1 MNRSFIILGLTLISI
16 SVFGQVKENDTTAT
30 SLSEVVVTGQF
41 EPQSLKKAVYNVRV
55 ITKEDI
61 KKLAANNLGDVLNQ
75 YLNIS
80 IKTSGSDGRSTVSMF
95 GLDAQYFK
103 ILVDNIPL
111 VSDTGLGN
119 NIDLTQVNL
128 DDIEQ
133 IEIIEGSMGV
143 THGANAV
150 SGILNI
156 ITKKRSE
163 NKWEITTTLQEETVS
178 DEFALFNKGRHIQ
191 SLKLSNSISKE
202 IFATIGVNRNDF
214 AGFFDNRKGKDY
226 FENDGLRGYSWLP
239 KEQLTANAFIG
250 YSKPNYKV
258 FYKFDYFGENVDFYN
273 PIVVPQDNYPFP
285 NTNFSQDRRYISNR
299 FYHHLNSY
307 GTVFSTIK
315 YNVSFSHQMQ
325 LRDIEKFNYGLENKK
340 ETLNKRETFQSKEVL
355 YSTGTFSDF
364 FTNKI
369 FNLQLG
375 YELVNEKGFY
385 DATAGTFK
393 DDQQQANDI
402 RKRFENYDLFSSA
415 EFNLTE
421 QFSIRPG
428 FRYSFQSKFD
438 NQLASSLGFRYNFNK
453 GIQLRASV
461 GRSYRTPN
469 FDELYTYFVDSNHN
483 LQGNANLTPE
493 TSWSY
498 ETSLKKS
505 TYFISGLQFSNTL
518 SVAYLKVKDRINLVL
533 EQVQPTQNYK
543 YLNIDDYQMWNLSTS
558 NQVAYKNWNAS
569 LGMALVGI
577 SQKIDLAALEVT
589 SDDNYLYSFQLNS
602 SVSYK
607 LPKWNTLF
615 SVYYKFNGKDRQY
628 ISSSDV
634 DGNAGFVLSEVDSYG
649 WMDASVRQ
657 SFFKDQ
663 FEVTIGSR
671 NILDVTNLQASQSGS
686 TGIHSSGSSIL
697 LGYGRSYFLKLTYN
711 LNFN

>member
-1 MNRSFIILGLTLISI
+1 MKNRLITLGLTLVTFTAFAQEQEKDSI
-16 SVFGQVKENDTTAT
+16 VNA
-30 SLSEVVVTGQF
+30 LSEVVVTGQF
-41 EPQSLKKAVYNVRV
+41 EAQSLKKSVYNVRV

-80 IKTSGSDGRSTVSMF
+80 IKTSGSEGRSTVSMF

-156 ITKKRSE
+156 ITKKRSQY
-163 NKWEITTTLQEETVS
+163 KWEIATTLQEETVS

-191 SLKLSNSISKE
+191 SLKISNSISKE
-202 IFATIGVNRNDF
+202 VFATVGINRNDF
-214 AGFFDNRKGKDY
+214 AGFFDDKQGKDY
-226 FENDGLRGYSWLP
+226 AQNDGLRGYSWLP
-239 KEQLTANAFIG
+239 KEQLTTNAFIG

-273 PIVVPQDNYPFP
+273 PIIVPKDNYPFP
-285 NTNFSQDRRYISNR
+285 NTNFSQDRRYISSR

-307 GTVFSTIK
+307 GTIFSTIK
-315 YNVSFSHQMQ
+315 YNISLSHQKQ
-325 LRDIEKFNYGLENKK
+325 ERDIEKFNYGLETHQ

-355 YSTGTFSDF
+355 YSTGTFNNF
-364 FTNKI
+364 FNTKI

-375 YELVNEKGFY
+375 YELVNENGFY

-393 DDQQQANDI
+393 NDQQQANDI
-402 RKRFENYDLFSSA
+402 RKRFENYDLFAAS
-415 EFNLTE
+415 EVNVTE
-421 QFSIRPG
+421 RFSIRPG
-428 FRYSFQSKFD
+428 FRYSFQSQFD
-438 NQLASSLGFRYNFNK
+438 NQFAASAGFRYNFNQ
-453 GIQLRASV
+453 GIQVRASV

-483 LQGNANLTPE
+483 LQGNPDLTPE

-498 ETSLKKS
+498 EASVKKVS
-505 TYFISGLQFSNTL
+505 YLTSGLQLSHNL
-518 SVAYLKVKDRINLVL
+518 SVAFMNVDDRINLVL
-533 EQVQPTQNYK
+533 EQVTPTQNYK
-543 YLNIDDYQMWNLSTS
+543 YLNIDIYKMWNISTS
-558 NQVAYKNWNAS
+558 HQAAYENWNAS

-577 SQKIDLAALEVT
+577 SQEIDLAALNVT
-589 SDDNYLYSFQLNS
+589 SDDNFLYAFQLNTS
-602 SVSYK
+602 TSYK

-628 ISSSDV
+628 ISSSDTA
-634 DGNAGFVLSEVDSYG
+634 GNATFVLSEVASYS
-649 WMDASVRQ
+649 WMDASIRQ

-663 FEVTIGSR
+663 FEVTLGSR
-671 NILDVTNLQASQSGS
+671 NIFDVTELQASQSGS
-686 TGIHSSGSSIL
+686 TGVHTANSGIL

>member
-1 MNRSFIILGLTLISI
+1 MKKCLITLGLTCIAWNAFAQETEKDSLIT
-16 SVFGQVKENDTTAT
+16 V
-30 SLSEVVVTGQF
+30 LSEVVVTGQL
-41 EPQSLKKAVYNVRV
+41 EAQSLKKSVYHVRV

-80 IKTSGSDGRSTVSMF
+80 IKTSGNDRRSSISMF

-119 NIDLTQVNL
+119 SIDLTQVNL

-156 ITKKRSE
+156 ITKKRSRY
-163 NKWEITTTLQEETVS
+163 KWEISTTLQEESVS
-178 DEFALFNKGRHIQ
+178 DEFAFFDKGRHIQ
-191 SLKLSNSISKE
+191 ALKVSNRISE
-202 IFATIGVNRNDF
+202 AIFASVGVNRNDF
-214 AGFFDNRKGKDY
+214 AGFFDHQQGKNY
-226 FENDGLRGYSWLP
+226 AENDGLRGASWLP

-258 FYKFDYFGENVDFYN
+258 FYKFDYFTENVYFYN

-299 FYHHLNSY
+299 FFHHLNSS
-307 GTVFSTIK
+307 GTLFSNVQF
-315 YNVSFSHQMQ
+315 NVSLSHQKQ
-325 LRDIEKFNYGLENKK
+325 VRDIEKFNYGLETHQ
-340 ETLNKRETFQSKEVL
+340 ETLTARETFQSKEVL
-355 YSTGTFSDF
+355 YSTGTFSSF
-364 FTNKI
+364 FAKKFLNV
-369 FNLQLG
+369 QVG
-375 YELVNEKGFY
+375 YELVNENGFY
-385 DATAGTFK
+385 DASAGTFK
-393 DDQQQANDI
+393 NDQQQENDI
-402 RKRFENYDLFSSA
+402 RKRFENYDVFTVA
-415 EFNLTE
+415 ELNVTDR
-421 QFSIRPG
+421 FSIRPG
-428 FRYSFQSKFD
+428 FRYSFQSQFD
-438 NQLASSLGFRYNFNK
+438 NQYASSLGFRYNLDA
-453 GIQLRASV
+453 GIQLRTSV

-483 LQGNANLTPE
+483 LQGNPDLTPE

-498 ETSLKKS
+498 EASIKKA
-505 TYFISGLQFSNTL
+505 TYFTSGLQLSNTL
-518 SVAYLKVKDRINLVL
+518 AVAYLKVKDRINLVL

-543 YLNIDDYQMWNLSTS
+543 YLNIDAYQMWNVSTS
-558 NQVAYKNWNAS
+558 NQVDYKNWNAS
-569 LGMALVGI
+569 LGMSLVGI
-577 SQKIDLAALEVT
+577 SQKMDLAALEVT
-589 SDDNYLYSFQLNS
+589 SEDDYLYSFQLNS

-607 LPKWNTLF
+607 IPNWNTVCA
-615 SVYYKFNGKDRQY
+615 VYYKFNGKDRRY
-628 ISSSDV
+628 ISSSDTA
-634 DGNAGFVLSEVDSYG
+634 GNATFLRSEIASYG
-649 WMDASVRQ
+649 WMDASL
-657 SFFKDQ
+657 SHAFFKDQ
-663 FEVTIGSR
+663 FEVTLGSR
-671 NILDVTNLQASQSGS
+671 NILDVTNLQASQSGTTGMHS
-686 TGIHSSGSSIL
+686 TGSSIL

>member
-1 MNRSFIILGLTLISI
+1 MRNRLISLGFI
-16 SVFGQVKENDTTAT
+16 LLSLSVYSQDQQKDLIVNP
-30 SLSEVVVTGQF
+30 LSEVVITGQI
-41 EPQSLKKAVYNVRV
+41 EAQSLNKSVNNVRV

-61 KKLAANNLGDVLNQ
+61 KKLAANNLADVLNQ

-119 NIDLTQVNL
+119 NVDLTQVNL

-156 ITKKRSE
+156 ITKKRSKY
-163 NKWEITTTLQEETVS
+163 KWEIATTVQEETVS

-191 SLKLSNSISKE
+191 SLKISNSISKE
-202 IFATIGVNRNDF
+202 IFATVGINRNDF
-214 AGFFDNRKGKDY
+214 AGFFDDKQGKAY
-226 FENDGLRGYSWLP
+226 SQNDGLRGYSWLP

-250 YSKPNYKV
+250 YSKAHYKV
-258 FYKFDYFGENVDFYN
+258 FYKFDYYGENVDFYN
-273 PIVVPQDNYPFP
+273 PIVAPKDNYPFP
-285 NTNFSQDRRYISNR
+285 NTNFSQDRRYISSR

-307 GTVFSTIK
+307 GTIFSTIK
-315 YNVSFSHQMQ
+315 YNVSLSHQKQ
-325 LRDIEKFNYGLENKK
+325 ERDIETFYYGLETQK

-355 YSTGTFSDF
+355 YSTGTFNNF
-364 FTNKI
+364 FNTQI

-375 YELVNEKGFY
+375 YELVNENGFY
-385 DATAGTFK
+385 DDTSGTFK
-393 DDQQQANDI
+393 DDMQQANDI
-402 RKRFENYDLFSSA
+402 KKRFENYDLFAVS
-415 EFNLTE
+415 EVKVNE
-421 QFSIRPG
+421 RFSIRPG
-428 FRYSFQSKFD
+428 FRYSFQSQFE
-438 NQLASSLGFRYNFNK
+438 NQFGASAAFRYEFNK
-453 GIQLRASV
+453 GFQMRASL

-469 FDELYTYFVDSNHN
+469 FDELFTYFVDSNHN
-483 LQGNANLTPE
+483 LQGNPDLTAE

-498 ETSLKKS
+498 EGSIKKVS
-505 TYFISGLQFSNTL
+505 YLDSGLQL
-518 SVAYLKVKDRINLVL
+518 SHNLSIAYLNVDDRINLVL
-533 EQVQPTQNYK
+533 EQVTPTQNYK
-543 YLNIDDYQMWNLSTS
+543 YLNIDTYKMWNISTS
-558 NQVAYKNWNAS
+558 HQAAYKNWNAS
-569 LGMALVGI
+569 LGMALIGV
-577 SQKIDLAALEVT
+577 SQEIDLAALNVT
-589 SDDNYLYSFQLNS
+589 SDDSFLYAFQLNT

-607 LPKWNTLF
+607 LPQLNTLF

-628 ISSSDV
+628 ISSNDTS
-634 DGNAGFVLSEVDSYG
+634 GNATFVLSEVASYG
-649 WMDASVRQ
+649 WMDFSIRQ
-657 SFFKDQ
+657 SFLKEQ
-663 FEVTIGSR
+663 FEVTLGSR
-671 NILDVTNLQASQSGS
+671 NIFNVTELQASQSCS
-686 TGIHSSGSSIL
+686 TGVHTANSGIL

>member
-1 MNRSFIILGLTLISI
+1 MNNRLITLGLTLVSISI
-16 SVFGQVKENDTTAT
+16 FAQEQQKDSIVNPLT
-30 SLSEVVVTGQF
+30 EVVVTGQF
-41 EPQSLKKAVYNVRV
+41 EAQSLKKSVYNVRV

-156 ITKKRSE
+156 ITKKRSQY
-163 NKWEITTTLQEETVS
+163 NWEIATTLQEETVS

-191 SLKLSNSISKE
+191 SLKISNSISKE
-202 IFATIGVNRNDF
+202 FFATVGINRNDF
-214 AGFFDNRKGKDY
+214 AGFFDDRQGKDY
-226 FENDGLRGYSWLP
+226 AQNDGLRGYSWLP
-239 KEQLTANAFIG
+239 KEQLTTNAFIG

-273 PIVVPQDNYPFP
+273 QIVAPKDNYPFP
-285 NTNFSQDRRYISNR
+285 NTNFSQDRRYISSR

-307 GTVFSTIK
+307 GTIFSTIK
-315 YNVSFSHQMQ
+315 YNISLSHQKQ
-325 LRDIEKFNYGLENKK
+325 ERDIEKFNYGLETHQ
-340 ETLNKRETFQSKEVL
+340 ETLNKLETFQSKEVL
-355 YSTGTFSDF
+355 YSTGTLNNFLN
-364 FTNKI
+364 TKM

-375 YELVNEKGFY
+375 YELVNENGFY

-393 DDQQQANDI
+393 NDQQQANDI
-402 RKRFENYDLFSSA
+402 RKRFENYDLFAVS
-415 EFNLTE
+415 ELNVTE
-421 QFSIRPG
+421 RFSIRPG
-428 FRYSFQSKFD
+428 FRYSFQSQFD
-438 NQLASSLGFRYNFNK
+438 NQFAASVGFRYNFNQ
-453 GIQLRASV
+453 GIQVRASV

-483 LQGNANLTPE
+483 LQGNPYLTPE

-498 ETSLKKS
+498 EASVKKVS
-505 TYFISGLQFSNTL
+505 YLTSGLQLSHNL
-518 SVAYLKVKDRINLVL
+518 SVAFMNVDDRINLVL
-533 EQVQPTQNYK
+533 EQVTPTQNYK
-543 YLNIDDYQMWNLSTS
+543 YLNIDTYKMWNISTS
-558 NQVAYKNWNAS
+558 HQAAYKNWNAS

-577 SQKIDLAALEVT
+577 SQEIDLAALNVT
-589 SDDNYLYSFQLNS
+589 SDDNFLYAFQLNTS
-602 SVSYK
+602 ASYK

-628 ISSSDV
+628 ISSSDAA
-634 DGNAGFVLSEVDSYG
+634 GNAIFILSEVASYG
-649 WMDASVRQ
+649 WMDASIRQ
-657 SFFKDQ
+657 SFFKEQ
-663 FEVTIGSR
+663 FEVTLGSR
-671 NILDVTNLQASQSGS
+671 NIFDVTELQASQSGS
-686 TGIHSSGSSIL
+686 TGIHAANSGIL

>member
-1 MNRSFIILGLTLISI
+1 MKNRFITLGLTLVSLSI
-16 SVFGQVKENDTTAT
+16 FAQEQQKDSIVNP
-30 SLSEVVVTGQF
+30 LSEVVVTGQF
-41 EPQSLKKAVYNVRV
+41 EAQSLKKSVYNVRV

-156 ITKKRSE
+156 ITKKRSQY
-163 NKWEITTTLQEETVS
+163 KWEIATTLQEETVS

-191 SLKLSNSISKE
+191 SLKISNSISKE
-202 IFATIGVNRNDF
+202 VFATVGINRNDF
-214 AGFFDNRKGKDY
+214 AGFFDDKQGKDY
-226 FENDGLRGYSWLP
+226 AQNDGLRGYSWLP
-239 KEQLTANAFIG
+239 KEQLTTNAFIG

-273 PIVVPQDNYPFP
+273 PIVVPKDNYPFP
-285 NTNFSQDRRYISNR
+285 NTNFSQDRRYISSR

-307 GTVFSTIK
+307 GTIFSTIK
-315 YNVSFSHQMQ
+315 YNISLSHQKQ
-325 LRDIEKFNYGLENKK
+325 ERDIEKFNYGLETHQ

-355 YSTGTFSDF
+355 YSTGTLNNF
-364 FTNKI
+364 FNTKI

-375 YELVNEKGFY
+375 YELVNENGFY

-393 DDQQQANDI
+393 NDQQQANDI
-402 RKRFENYDLFSSA
+402 RKRFENYDLFAAS
-415 EFNLTE
+415 EVNVTE
-421 QFSIRPG
+421 RFSIRPG
-428 FRYSFQSKFD
+428 FRYSFQSRFD
-438 NQLASSLGFRYNFNK
+438 NQFAASAGFRYNFNQ

-483 LQGNANLTPE
+483 LQGNHNLTPE

-498 ETSLKKS
+498 EASVKKVS
-505 TYFISGLQFSNTL
+505 YLTSGLQLSHNL
-518 SVAYLKVKDRINLVL
+518 SVAFMNVDDRINLVL
-533 EQVQPTQNYK
+533 EQVTPTQNYK
-543 YLNIDDYQMWNLSTS
+543 YLNIDTYKMWNISTS
-558 NQVAYKNWNAS
+558 HQAAYKNWNAS

-577 SQKIDLAALEVT
+577 SQEIDLAALNVT
-589 SDDNYLYSFQLNS
+589 SDDNFLYAFQLNTS
-602 SVSYK
+602 ASYK

-628 ISSSDV
+628 ISSSDTA
-634 DGNAGFVLSEVDSYG
+634 GNATFVLSEVASYS
-649 WMDASVRQ
+649 WMDASIRQ

-663 FEVTIGSR
+663 FEVTLGSR
-671 NILDVTNLQASQSGS
+671 NIFDVTELQASQSGS
-686 TGIHSSGSSIL
+686 TGVHTANSGIL

>member
-1 MNRSFIILGLTLISI
+1 MNKSFIILGLTLISI
-16 SVFGQVKENDTTAT
+16 SVFGQVIENDTTAT
-30 SLSEVVVTGQF
+30 SLSEVVITGQF

-202 IFATIGVNRNDF
+202 IFASIGVNRNDF
-214 AGFFDNRKGKDY
+214 AGFFDNMQGKDY
-226 FENDGLRGYSWLP
+226 IENDGLRGYSWLP

-325 LRDIEKFNYGLENKK
+325 LRDIEKFNYSLENQQ
-340 ETLNKRETFQSKEVL
+340 ETLNNRETFQSKEVL
-355 YSTGTFSDF
+355 YSTGTFSNF
-364 FTNKI
+364 FINKI

-498 ETSLKKS
+498 ETSFKKA
-505 TYFISGLQFSNTL
+505 TYFTSGLQLSNTL

-533 EQVQPTQNYK
+533 EQIQPTQNYK
-543 YLNIDDYQMWNLSTS
+543 YLNIDNYQMWNLSTS

-628 ISSSDV
+628 ISSSDA

>member
-1 MNRSFIILGLTLISI
+1 MKIRLIILGLIMVTASH
-16 SVFGQVKENDTTAT
+16 FGQVQPNDTVVN

-41 EPQSLKKAVYNVRV
+41 ESQSLKKSIHNVRV

-128 DDIEQ
+128 DDIER

-163 NKWEITTTLQEETVS
+163 YKWEIATTLQEETVS

-191 SLKLSNSISKE
+191 SVKISNNITKE
-202 IFATIGVNRNDF
+202 IFATVGVNRNDF
-214 AGFFDNRKGKDY
+214 AGFFDGKKGKDHS
-226 FENDGLRGYSWLP
+226 ENDGLRGYLWLP
-239 KEQLTANAFIG
+239 KEQIALNAFIG

-258 FYKFDYFGENVDFYN
+258 FYKFDYFGENVDFFN
-273 PIVVPQDNYPFP
+273 PIVAPQDNYPFP
-285 NTNFSQDRRYISNR
+285 STNFSKDRRYISNR
-299 FYHHLNSY
+299 LYHHLNSY
-307 GTVFSTIK
+307 GKLFATVK
-315 YNVSFSHQMQ
+315 YNVSFSHQKQ
-325 LRDIEKFNYGLENKK
+325 SREIEKFKYAIASQQES
-340 ETLNKRETFQSKEVL
+340 LNNRETYQSKEVL
-355 YSTGTFSDF
+355 YSTGTFNDF
-364 FTNKI
+364 FSSKI
-369 FNLQLG
+369 FKLQLG

-385 DATAGTFK
+385 DASAGTFK
-393 DDQQQANDI
+393 DENQQANDI

-415 EFNLTE
+415 EINITDR
-421 QFSIRPG
+421 FSVRPG

-438 NQLASSLGFRYNFNK
+438 NQIAASLGLRYDFNT
-453 GIQLRASV
+453 GIQVRASL

-483 LQGNANLTPE
+483 LQGNANLNPE

-498 ETSLKKS
+498 EASAKKVRFLS
-505 TYFISGLQFSNTL
+505 SGLQISNNLT
-518 SVAYLKVKDRINLVL
+518 VAFLNVQDRINLVL
-533 EQVQPTQNYK
+533 EQVTPTQNYK
-543 YLNIDDYQMWNLSTS
+543 YLNIDAYKMWNISTS
-558 NQVAYKNWNAS
+558 HQVAYKNWNVN

-577 SQKIDLAALEVT
+577 SQKMDLAALNAT
-589 SDDNYLYSFQLNS
+589 SDDQYLYALQLNTS
-602 SVSYK
+602 ASYK
-607 LPKWNTLF
+607 CPRCNTLF
-615 SVYYKFNGKDRQY
+615 SIYYKFNGKDRQY
-628 ISSSDV
+628 IAVINPD
-634 DGNAGFVLSEVDSYG
+634 NTTGFFLSEIASYG

-657 SFFKDQ
+657 SFLKDQ
-663 FEVTIGSR
+663 FEVTLGSR
-671 NILDVTNLQASQSGS
+671 NIFDVTNLQASQSGG
-686 TGIHSSGSSIL
+686 TGIHSAGNSVL

>member
-1 MNRSFIILGLTLISI
+1 MNNRLITLWLTLVSISI
-16 SVFGQVKENDTTAT
+16 FAQEQQKDSIVNPLT
-30 SLSEVVVTGQF
+30 EVIVTGQF
-41 EPQSLKKAVYNVRV
+41 EAQSLKKSVYNVRV

-156 ITKKRSE
+156 ITKKRSHY
-163 NKWEITTTLQEETVS
+163 NWEIATTLQEETVS

-191 SLKLSNSISKE
+191 SLKISNSISKE
-202 IFATIGVNRNDF
+202 FFATVGINRNDF
-214 AGFFDNRKGKDY
+214 AGFFDDRQGRDY
-226 FENDGLRGYSWLP
+226 AQNDGLRGYSWLP
-239 KEQLTANAFIG
+239 KEQLTTNAFIG

-273 PIVVPQDNYPFP
+273 QIVAPKDNYPFP
-285 NTNFSQDRRYISNR
+285 NTNFSQDRRYISSR

-307 GTVFSTIK
+307 GTIFSTIK
-315 YNVSFSHQMQ
+315 YNISLSHQKQ
-325 LRDIEKFNYGLENKK
+325 ERDIEKFNYGLETHQ
-340 ETLNKRETFQSKEVL
+340 ETLNKLETFQSKEVL
-355 YSTGTFSDF
+355 YSTGTLNNFLN
-364 FTNKI
+364 TKM

-375 YELVNEKGFY
+375 YELVNENGFY

-393 DDQQQANDI
+393 NDQQQANDI
-402 RKRFENYDLFSSA
+402 RKRFENYDLFAVS
-415 EFNLTE
+415 ELNVTE
-421 QFSIRPG
+421 RFSIRPG
-428 FRYSFQSKFD
+428 FRYSFQSQFD
-438 NQLASSLGFRYNFNK
+438 NQFAASVGFRYNFNQ
-453 GIQLRASV
+453 GIQVRASV

-483 LQGNANLTPE
+483 LQGNPYLTPE

-498 ETSLKKS
+498 EASVKKVS
-505 TYFISGLQFSNTL
+505 YLTSGLQLSHNL
-518 SVAYLKVKDRINLVL
+518 SVAFMNVDDRINLVL
-533 EQVQPTQNYK
+533 EQVTPTQNYK
-543 YLNIDDYQMWNLSTS
+543 YLNIDTYKMWNISTS
-558 NQVAYKNWNAS
+558 HQAAYKNWNAS

-577 SQKIDLAALEVT
+577 SQEIDLAALNVT
-589 SDDNYLYSFQLNS
+589 SDDNFLYAFQLNTS
-602 SVSYK
+602 ASYK

-628 ISSSDV
+628 ISSSDAA
-634 DGNAGFVLSEVDSYG
+634 GNATFILSEVASYG
-649 WMDASVRQ
+649 WMDASIRQ
-657 SFFKDQ
+657 SFFKEQ
-663 FEVTIGSR
+663 FEVTLGSR
-671 NILDVTNLQASQSGS
+671 NIFDVTELQASQSGS
-686 TGIHSSGSSIL
+686 TGIHAANSGIL

>member
-1 MNRSFIILGLTLISI
+1 MMVTASHYGQEQPKD
-16 SVFGQVKENDTTAT
+16 SVVNP
-30 SLSEVVVTGQF
+30 LSEVVVTGQF
-41 EPQSLKKAVYNVRV
+41 ESQSLKKSIHNVRI

-80 IKTSGSDGRSTVSMF
+80 IKTSGNDGRSSVSMF

-143 THGANAV
+143 THGANAI

-163 NKWEITTTLQEETVS
+163 YKWEIATTLQEETVS

-191 SLKLSNSISKE
+191 SVKISNNISKE
-202 IFATIGVNRNDF
+202 IFATVGVNRNDF
-214 AGFFDNRKGKDY
+214 AGFYDDRKGRDY
-226 FENDGLRGYSWLP
+226 MANDGLRGYSWLP
-239 KEQLTANAFIG
+239 KEQITTNAFIG
-250 YSKPNYKV
+250 YSKTNYKV
-258 FYKFDYFGENVDFYN
+258 FYKFDYFGENVDFFN
-273 PIVVPQDNYPFP
+273 PVVAPQDNYPFP

-307 GTVFSTIK
+307 GKIFSTVK
-315 YNVSFSHQMQ
+315 YNVSFSHQKQ
-325 LRDIEKFNYGLENKK
+325 ARDIEKFKYSI
-340 ETLNKRETFQSKEVL
+340 ETQQESLNNRATYQSKEVL
-355 YSTGTFSDF
+355 YSTGTFNDF
-364 FTNKI
+364 FSSKV
-369 FNLQLG
+369 FKLQLG

-393 DDQQQANDI
+393 DENQQESDI

-415 EFNLTE
+415 EININDR
-421 QFSIRPG
+421 FSIRPG

-438 NQLASSLGFRYNFNK
+438 NQIAASTGVRYDLNQ
-453 GIQLRASV
+453 GIQLRASL

-483 LQGNANLTPE
+483 LQGNADLTPE

-498 ETSLKKS
+498 EASVKKS
-505 TYFISGLQFSNTL
+505 TFLASGLQLSNNL
-518 SVAYLKVKDRINLVL
+518 SVAFLDVKDRINLVL
-533 EQVQPTQNYK
+533 EQVIPTQNYK
-543 YLNIDDYQMWNLSTS
+543 YLNIDSYKMWNISTS
-558 NQVAYKNWNAS
+558 HQLAYKNWNAN
-569 LGMALVGI
+569 LGMALVGV
-577 SQKIDLAALEVT
+577 SQKIDLAALNAT
-589 SDDNYLYSFQLNS
+589 SDDKYLYALQLNTS
-602 SVSYK
+602 ASYK

-615 SVYYKFNGKDRQY
+615 SVYYKLNGKDRQY
-628 ISSSDV
+628 IAIQNPD
-634 DGNAGFVLSEVDSYG
+634 NTTGFVLSEIASYG

-663 FEVTIGSR
+663 FEVTLGAR

-686 TGIHSSGSSIL
+686 TGIHSAGNSIL

>member
-1 MNRSFIILGLTLISI
+1 MMVTASHYGQEQPKD
-16 SVFGQVKENDTTAT
+16 SVVNP
-30 SLSEVVVTGQF
+30 LSEVVVTGQF
-41 EPQSLKKAVYNVRV
+41 ESQSLKKSIHNVRI

-80 IKTSGSDGRSTVSMF
+80 IKTSGNDGRSSVSMF

-163 NKWEITTTLQEETVS
+163 YKWEIATTLQEETVS

-191 SLKLSNSISKE
+191 SVKISNNISKE
-202 IFATIGVNRNDF
+202 IFATVGVNRNDF
-214 AGFFDNRKGKDY
+214 AGFYDDRKGRDY
-226 FENDGLRGYSWLP
+226 MANDGLRGYSWLP
-239 KEQLTANAFIG
+239 KEQITTNAFIG
-250 YSKPNYKV
+250 YSKTNYKV
-258 FYKFDYFGENVDFYN
+258 FYKFDYFGENVDFFN
-273 PIVVPQDNYPFP
+273 PVVAPQDNYPFP

-307 GTVFSTIK
+307 GKIFSTVK
-315 YNVSFSHQMQ
+315 YNVSFSHQKQ
-325 LRDIEKFNYGLENKK
+325 ARDIEKFKYSI
-340 ETLNKRETFQSKEVL
+340 ETQQESLNNRATYQSKEVL
-355 YSTGTFSDF
+355 YSTGTFNDF
-364 FTNKI
+364 FSSKV
-369 FNLQLG
+369 FKLQLG

-393 DDQQQANDI
+393 DENQQESDI

-415 EFNLTE
+415 EININDR
-421 QFSIRPG
+421 FSIRPG

-438 NQLASSLGFRYNFNK
+438 NQIAASTGVRYDLNQ
-453 GIQLRASV
+453 GIQLRASL

-483 LQGNANLTPE
+483 LQGNADLTPE

-498 ETSLKKS
+498 EASVKKS
-505 TYFISGLQFSNTL
+505 TFLASGLQLSNNL
-518 SVAYLKVKDRINLVL
+518 SVAFLDVKDRINLVL
-533 EQVQPTQNYK
+533 EQVIPTQNYK
-543 YLNIDDYQMWNLSTS
+543 YLNIDSYKMWNISTS
-558 NQVAYKNWNAS
+558 HQLAYKNWNAN
-569 LGMALVGI
+569 LGMALVGV
-577 SQKIDLAALEVT
+577 SQKIDLAALNAT
-589 SDDNYLYSFQLNS
+589 SDDKYLYALQLNTS
-602 SVSYK
+602 ASYK

-615 SVYYKFNGKDRQY
+615 SVYYKLNGKDRQY
-628 ISSSDV
+628 IAIQNPD
-634 DGNAGFVLSEVDSYG
+634 NTTGFVLSEIASYG

-663 FEVTIGSR
+663 FEVTLGAR

-686 TGIHSSGSSIL
+686 TGIHSAGNSIL